1 MINLINR
8 CVPETPSFLLY
19 THQEEKAERA
29 LQWLRGEEADVSAEM
44 ATIHGNI
51 RRMREQGADCRR
63 VLVPQLVRPL
73 LLTCGLMF
81 FHRFVT
87 LQYAAYHPLEGRGFM
102 CFVFDP
108 ASLHGPK
115 PKHTKPLPPSG

>member
-51 RRMREQGADCRR
+51 RRMREQGAAVPPGITGLRAR
-63 VLVPQLVRPL
+63 VLNQTLRVVRLARAFL
-73 LLTCGLMF
+73 LSTF
-81 FHRFVT
+81 
-87 LQYAAYHPLEGRGFM
+87 
-102 CFVFDP
+102 
-108 ASLHGPK
+108 
-115 PKHTKPLPPSG
+115 

>member
-81 FHRFVT
+81 FHRFVK
-87 LQYAAYHPLEGRGFM
+87 LQFNPIKT
-102 CFVFDP
+102 
-108 ASLHGPK
+108 SQ
-115 PKHTKPLPPSG
+115 TT